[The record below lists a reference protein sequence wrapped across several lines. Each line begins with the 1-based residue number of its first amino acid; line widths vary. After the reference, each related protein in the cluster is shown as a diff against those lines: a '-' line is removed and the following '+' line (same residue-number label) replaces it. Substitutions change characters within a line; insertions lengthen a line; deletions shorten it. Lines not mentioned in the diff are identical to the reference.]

1 MMRLTDK
8 EYLLRLDLALSPLP
22 FEERE
27 EAVEFV
33 RELFVEALQEGDST
47 YSVIKSL
54 GSPELYAQKIL
65 ESFSSPMSPP
75 PDKVP
80 FSLSVKKSH
89 SWWKIGLLTLV
100 SIFLIPL
107 VFGLLMVILG
117 LLLSLFMVFLSLI
130 VAFLSGILAT
140 FIVLGKGIYLIW
152 HDPLGAFFD
161 FGATL
166 FGIGL
171 TWLLG
176 NLIHWIVKTAWPKT
190 WCYLKDQKEFWSKK
204 IRRIWI

>member
-1 MMRLTDK
+1 MTDK

-33 RELFVEALQEGDST
+33 RELFAEALQEGDSI

-54 GSPELYAQKIL
+54 GNPEVYAQKIM
-65 ESFSSPMSPP
+65 ESFPSSISLPSY
-75 PDKVP
+75 KVP
-80 FSLSVKKSH
+80 FDSSVKKSH
-89 SWWKIGLLTLV
+89 PWWKIGLMALA
-100 SIFLIPL
+100 SIFIIPL
-107 VFGLLMVILG
+107 VLGLLMVILG
-117 LLLSLFMVFLSLI
+117 FLLSLLIVFLSLI

-140 FIVLGKGIYLIW
+140 FIVLGKGIYLVW

-176 NLIHWIVKTAWPKT
+176 ILIHWIAKTAWPKT
-190 WCYLKDQKEFWSKK
+190 WRYLKDQKEFWFKK

>member
-1 MMRLTDK
+1 MTDK

-33 RELFVEALQEGDST
+33 RELFAEALQEGDST
-47 YSVIKSL
+47 DSVIKSL
-54 GSPELYAQKIL
+54 GNPEVYAQKIL
-65 ESFSSPMSPP
+65 ESFPAPISPP
-75 PDKVP
+75 PYRGTSD
-80 FSLSVKKSH
+80 LSVKKSR
-89 SWWKIGLLTLV
+89 SWWKIGLMALG
-100 SIFLIPL
+100 SIFVIPL

-117 LLLSLFMVFLSLI
+117 LLFSLLMVFLSLI

-140 FIVLGKGIYLIW
+140 FIVLGKGIYLVW
-152 HDPLGAFFD
+152 YDPLGAVFD

-176 NLIHWIVKTAWPKT
+176 ILIHWIVKTAWPKIRG
-190 WCYLKDQKEFWSKK
+190 YLKNQREFWFKK
-204 IRRIWI
+204 IRGIWI

>member
-1 MMRLTDK
+1 MQLTDK
-8 EYLLRLDLALSPLP
+8 EYLLRLDLALSSLP

-33 RELFVEALQEGDST
+33 RELFAEALQEGDST

-54 GSPELYAQKIL
+54 GNPEVYAQKIL
-65 ESFSSPMSPP
+65 ESFSFPISPSPYKTP
-75 PDKVP
+75 SD
-80 FSLSVKKSH
+80 LGLKKSY
-89 SWWKIGLLTLV
+89 SWWKIVFTVLGA
-100 SIFLIPL
+100 IFLIPL
-107 VFGLLMVILG
+107 VLGLLMVILG
-117 LLLSLFMVFLSLI
+117 LCLSLFMVFLSLI
-130 VAFLSGILAT
+130 VAFFSGILST

-152 HDPLGAFFD
+152 HDPLGALFD

-176 NLIHWIVKTAWPKT
+176 NFIHWIVQTALPKT
-190 WCYLKDQKEFWSKK
+190 WCYLKDQKEFWFKK
-204 IRRIWI
+204 IRRIGT

>member
-1 MMRLTDK
+1 MTDK

-33 RELFVEALQEGDST
+33 RELFAEALQEGDST

-54 GSPELYAQKIL
+54 GNPEVYAQKIL
-65 ESFSSPMSPP
+65 ESFSAPISPP
-75 PDKVP
+75 PYRGPSDLP
-80 FSLSVKKSH
+80 AKKSH
-89 SWWKIGLLTLV
+89 SWWKIGLTVLG
-100 SIFLIPL
+100 SIFMIPL
-107 VFGLLMVILG
+107 ILGLLMVILG
-117 LLLSLFMVFLSLI
+117 LFLSLFMVFLSLI

-140 FIVLGKGIYLIW
+140 FIVFGKGIYLAW
-152 HDPLGAFFD
+152 HDSLGALFD

-176 NLIHWIVKTAWPKT
+176 ILIHWIVKTAWPKT
-190 WCYLKDQKEFWSKK
+190 WCYLKDQKVFLFKK
-204 IRRIWI
+204 LRGIGT